1 MKNLKKLNR
10 KELETVNGA
19 IGSNCSRCPQ
29 HTTYGTGPNDAP
41 CSAYQALPSYCKAC
55 VIVSMECV
63 DGGVS

>member
-10 KELETVNGA
+10 RELGGVNGA

-41 CSAYQALPSYCKAC
+41 CSAYQALPSYCRGC